1 MKKLMWTL
9 FFVTLCSTQVFSLSI
24 NGTNKVQDD
33 LEDKIELSRQ
43 GGTTR
48 VAEMSTLRTMSVTS
62 TETVVAYKIGNAI
75 AISLE
80 NYWGGAWI
88 EIIGAG
94 GSRRIYFEVYD
105 MGFDVLHLTGLSAGS
120 YTVRITLD
128 SAVYSGTFNKGYDGH
143 R

>member
-80 NYWGGAWI
+80 NYRGGAWI

>member
-80 NYWGGAWI
+80 NYRGGAWI

-94 GSRRIYFEVYD
+94 GSRRSYFEVYD